1 MAESNDTA
9 EDGAGRRAAARSLA
23 ERASRAEAAGDLVT
37 ANRLYDE
44 AQRIDPEAVANV
56 LQERTD
62 QPVAD
67 TGPASDEDV
76 AAITRQI
83 QPGSDAP
90 SGVGGGS
97 DYE

>member
-1 MAESNDTA
+1 MVAANDTA

-23 ERASRAEAAGDLVT
+23 ERASKAEAAGDLET

-67 TGPASDEDV
+67 VGSASDEDV

-90 SGVGGGS
+90 SGTGGGTDS
-97 DYE
+97 E